1 MLFLLMFLLNTL
13 PLLDLLLAEPIEL
26 LLVPLFQRGIDG
38 SDVGR
43 LRG

>member
-1 MLFLLMFLLNTL
+1 MPLFGALSFLG
-13 PLLDLLLAEPIEL
+13 LLLAEPIEL
-26 LLVPLFQRGIDG
+26 LLVLLFQRGMDG